1 MSGPPDLRLI
11 PQDAAGRLF
20 DVLLAI
26 FALVFV
32 VLPLAEIAV
41 AIQVS
46 HWIGVAD
53 TLGLILLFSVVGA
66 WLAWHIGFSVLR
78 KMRYSLAQGVVPTND
93 LIDAALVFSGG
104 VLLFLPGFITD
115 AVGLLLLFPPTRH
128 VARNLLKRR
137 FRTRVYR
144 YGISATGNVI
154 DV

>member
-1 MSGPPDLRLI
+1 VVLAFL
-11 PQDAAGRLF
+11 ALF
-20 DVLLAI
+20 
-26 FALVFV
+26 FV

-46 HWIGVAD
+46 HSIGVGD
-53 TLGLILLFSVVGA
+53 TLGLILIFSIVGA

-78 KMRYSLAQGVVPTND
+78 KTRYSLAQGVVPTNE

-128 VARNLLKRR
+128 IARNLLKRR
-137 FRTRVYR
+137 FATSVYR
-144 YGISATGNVI
+144 YGIGPTGVGPNDNVI